1 VSLLWRSPLA
11 IALSVIVIGACAGP
25 LAPAPKVFRVG
36 WISGN
41 TESQSTLTDVLR
53 KALAGVGYVE
63 GRNLVFEARYAEG
76 RADKY
81 ASIAAEFSGLK
92 LDAVVTRTLA
102 GALAMKQATS
112 AIPIVMA
119 GGTSDPLADGLVASM
134 ARPGGN
140 ITGTVNAGPEIA
152 QRRLQLLKEAL
163 PAATRVAYIFIVSD
177 ASSVRSY
184 NEARSAA
191 PALGIELLPIEV
203 RTPEDLADALVATQ
217 RAHPDAVLVAGAAG
231 IAVTEQ
237 SRILEFLAAS
247 RLPSMTTANRI
258 WVDRGALMYFD
269 LNEAELFNT
278 AARYVDQI
286 LKGANPA
293 ELPIAR
299 PTKFDFII
307 NMKTANTLG
316 LTIPPSAIA
325 QATELI
331 Q

>member
-1 VSLLWRSPLA
+1 VSLSWRSQLA
-11 IALSVIVIGACAGP
+11 IALGVIVIVACAGP
-25 LAPAPKVFRVG
+25 LASAPRVFRVG

-41 TESQSTLTDVLR
+41 TDAQSTLTDVLR

-63 GRNLVFEARYAEG
+63 GRNLVLEARYAEG

-81 ASIAAEFSGLK
+81 ASIAAEFAGLK
-92 LDAVVTRTLA
+92 LDAVVTRTIP

-112 AIPIVMA
+112 AVPIVMA
-119 GGTSDPLADGLVASM
+119 GGSSDPVADGLVASM

-152 QRRLQLLKEAL
+152 QRRLQLLKETL
-163 PAATRVAYIFIVSD
+163 PAATRIAYIFIASD
-177 ASSVRSY
+177 ASSVRLY
-184 NEARSAA
+184 NEARAAA
-191 PALGIELLPIEV
+191 PALKIELLPIEV
-203 RTPEDLADALVATQ
+203 RTPEDVAGALAATGSL
-217 RAHPDAVLVAGAAG
+217 RPDAVVVGGAAG
-231 IAVTEQ
+231 IAITEQ
-237 SRILEFLAAS
+237 PRILDFLAAT
-247 RLPSMTTANRI
+247 RLPSMTLANRTF
-258 WVDRGALMYFD
+258 VDRGALMFFD
-269 LNEAELFNT
+269 QNEADLFNT

-307 NMKTANTLG
+307 NMKTANVLG